1 MAQMTTLICTL
12 AVSNHTASTA
22 SISTLVFSDIV
33 GVHDLEFVFS
43 YTDTIVALWTPTK
56 LRRN

>member
-12 AVSNHTASTA
+12 AVSTHTASTA
-22 SISTLVFSDIV
+22 SISTLVFSDIA
-33 GVHDLEFVFS
+33 VHDLEFDFS
-43 YTDTIVALWTPTK
+43 YTDTIVALWTPTL

>member
-22 SISTLVFSDIV
+22 SISTLVFSDIA
-33 GVHDLEFVFS
+33 VHDLEFDFS
-43 YTDTIVALWTPTK
+43 YTDTIVALWTPT
-56 LRRN
+56 